1 MATPLGA
8 DLLGGM
14 KTDPPVLSV
23 PYSVTDGTL
32 CLPSF
37 QFPFVAL
44 LQAYATWEG
53 TLHSSPLGGE
63 WLP

>member
-23 PYSVTDGTL
+23 PYSVTVGTL
-32 CLPSF
+32 CFLLFSF
-37 QFPFVAL
+37 L
-44 LQAYATWEG
+44 L
-53 TLHSSPLGGE
+53 
-63 WLP
+63 